1 MNALR
6 LDTPWD
12 IPLDE
17 LNDHLRMAGV
27 EPVTPGEAGTLSAR
41 DLDLPTHAAL
51 VAALRESVRHARQA
65 SPPVQ
70 DWLAA
75 SEALVLNDD
84 GSDRAREQ
92 ADRFWSCLTR
102 RVYGSLALA
111 ALGDLSEFSV
121 FIELLRH
128 QPAGHLTEL
137 AADVVRRCV
146 DPRRELDA
154 PGLLQRAEEWW
165 RARIQTFEVS
175 GESRVRATSK
185 VLPE

>member
-1 MNALR
+1 MNDLR

-17 LNDHLRMAGV
+17 LNGHLRMAGV
-27 EPVTPGEAGTLSAR
+27 EPVTPGKAGAFAAR
-41 DLDLPTHAAL
+41 DLDGPTRAAL
-51 VAALRESVRHARQA
+51 VAALREAVRHARQA

-92 ADRFWSCLTR
+92 ADGFWSCLTQ

-111 ALGDLSEFSV
+111 ALGDLSEFPV

-128 QPAGHLTEL
+128 QPAGHLAEL
-137 AADVVRRCV
+137 ATDVVSHYV
-146 DPRRELDA
+146 DPRRELDT
-154 PGLLQRAEEWW
+154 PHLIQRAEEWFSS
-165 RARIQTFEVS
+165 T
-175 GESRVRATSK
+175 GDMRVDK
-185 VLPE
+185 

>member
-1 MNALR
+1 MNDPR

-12 IPLDE
+12 ISLDE
-17 LNDHLRMAGV
+17 LNGHLRIAGV

-41 DLDLPTHAAL
+41 DLDVPTREAL
-51 VAALRESVRHARQA
+51 VAALRESVRRARQA
-65 SPPVQ
+65 SPPVK

-92 ADRFWSCLTR
+92 ADRFWSHLTH

-111 ALGDLSEFSV
+111 ALGDLSEFPV

-137 AADVVRRCV
+137 AADVMRHYV
-146 DPRRELDA
+146 DPRRELDT
-154 PGLLQRAEEWW
+154 PHLIQRAEEWFSST
-165 RARIQTFEVS
+165 RDMC
-175 GESRVRATSK
+175 G
-185 VLPE
+185 

>member
-1 MNALR
+1 MNDLR

-12 IPLDE
+12 IPLAE

-27 EPVTPGEAGTLSAR
+27 EPVMQRNVEKLSAR
-41 DLDLPTHAAL
+41 DLDLPTRTAL
-51 VAALRESVRHARQA
+51 VAALRESVRRARQA
-65 SPPVQ
+65 SPPVEE
-70 DWLAA
+70 WFAA

-92 ADRFWSCLTR
+92 ANKFWLGLTQ

-111 ALGDLSEFSV
+111 ELGDLSEFPV

-137 AADVVRRCV
+137 AADVARHYV
-146 DPRRELDA
+146 DPRRELDV
-154 PGLLQRAEEWW
+154 PDLLQYAEEWFSSTIDK
-165 RARIQTFEVS
+165 R
-175 GESRVRATSK
+175 G
-185 VLPE
+185 